1 MDGSHTRR
9 FFLEPRQTFQ
19 RQYEALRALFV
30 DDEPLERVAERF
42 DYKPSTLRSMASR
55 LRADYR
61 RGVVTPFFS
70 RTAEDG
76 PSVPVRAKDDRG
88 PKRPTSQTVA
98 SWTSSPAA
106 RSVRASRGS
115 SSSCP
120 SWPASASIGSSPR
133 PAIPARR

>member
-9 FFLEPRQTFQ
+9 FFLEPQQTFQ

-55 LRADYR
+55 LRADHR

-70 RTAEDG
+70 RMAADG
-76 PSVPVRAKDDRG
+76 PSVPVRAKNDRG
-88 PKRPTSQTVA
+88 LKHPMSQTVA
-98 SWTSSPAA
+98 S
-106 RSVRASRGS
+106 
-115 SSSCP
+115 
-120 SWPASASIGSSPR
+120 
-133 PAIPARR
+133 

>member
-9 FFLEPRQTFQ
+9 FFLEPRPTFQ

-61 RGVVTPFFS
+61 RGVATPFFS
-70 RTAEDG
+70 RTAAGG
-76 PSVPVRAKDDRG
+76 PSAPGRAKDDRG
-88 PKRPTSQTVA
+88 PRRPTSRTVA
-98 SWTSSPAA
+98 S
-106 RSVRASRGS
+106 
-115 SSSCP
+115 
-120 SWPASASIGSSPR
+120 
-133 PAIPARR
+133 

>member
-9 FFLEPRQTFQ
+9 FFLEPQQTFQ

-61 RGVVTPFFS
+61 RGVATPFFS
-70 RTAEDG
+70 RTAADG
-76 PSVPVRAKDDRG
+76 PSVPVRAQNDRG
-88 PKRPTSQTVA
+88 PRRPTSPTVA
-98 SWTSSPAA
+98 S
-106 RSVRASRGS
+106 
-115 SSSCP
+115 
-120 SWPASASIGSSPR
+120 
-133 PAIPARR
+133 